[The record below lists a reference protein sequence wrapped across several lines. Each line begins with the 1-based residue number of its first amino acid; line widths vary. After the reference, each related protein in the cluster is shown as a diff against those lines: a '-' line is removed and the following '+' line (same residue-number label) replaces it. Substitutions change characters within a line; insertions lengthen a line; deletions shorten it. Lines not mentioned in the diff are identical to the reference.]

1 MIPQNLLVQW
11 YQIHK
16 RDLPWRNTQD
26 PYIIWLSEVILQ
38 QTRVVQGM
46 PYFLK
51 FAQVYPRVEMLA
63 QANQEQIL
71 KLWQGLGYYSRAR
84 NMHHT
89 AQLVTQNYQGQ
100 FPNSY
105 LGLIQLK
112 GIGPY
117 TAAAI
122 ASFAFNEAVAVLDGN
137 VFRVISR
144 YYAQAEPINSTA
156 GKKIFEELAAKFLN
170 KKQPALHNQAMM
182 ELGSLICTPSKPNCM
197 ECPLQAT
204 CKANLTGTQH
214 LFPVKIKK
222 NAPTTRHFNYFFIKE
237 GAKMAFLQR
246 AKGDIWQ
253 NLFELPLIESLEPF
267 NWDQPEKYIASA
279 NWFRPKKTPKL
290 LFETKHILTHQH
302 IEAKF
307 FEIELSA
314 KDRAAIG
321 ATWCNLEEF
330 RKLPIARLMEKF
342 FNSVNLLHE
351 SK

>member
-1 MIPQNLLVQW
+1 
-11 YQIHK
+11 
-16 RDLPWRNTQD
+16 
-26 PYIIWLSEVILQ
+26 
-38 QTRVVQGM
+38 
-46 PYFLK
+46 
-51 FAQVYPRVEMLA
+51 
-63 QANQEQIL
+63 
-71 KLWQGLGYYSRAR
+71 
-84 NMHHT
+84 
-89 AQLVTQNYQGQ
+89 LVTKNYQGQ

-170 KKQPALHNQAMM
+170 KKMPAIHNQAMM
-182 ELGSLICTPSKPNCM
+182 ELGSLICTPSKPNCGD
-197 ECPLQAT
+197 CPLQAT

-222 NAPTTRHFNYFFIKE
+222 NAPKTRHFNYFFIK
-237 GAKMAFLQR
+237 ANNKIAFIQR

-253 NLFELPLIESLEPF
+253 NLFELPLIETSEPF
-267 NWDQPEKYIASA
+267 VIENAEKYLATA
-279 NWFRPKKTPKL
+279 NWFRPKKLPKL

-307 FEIELSA
+307 FEIELAA
-314 KDRAAIG
+314 KDKAAIG
-321 ATWCNLEEF
+321 ATWYNLEEF
-330 RKLPIARLMEKF
+330 KKLPIARLMEKF
-342 FNSVNLLHE
+342 FNSVNLYHE

>member
-38 QTRVVQGM
+38 QTRVAQGM

-63 QANQEQIL
+63 QANQDQIL

-100 FPNSY
+100 FPKSY

-122 ASFAFNEAVAVLDGN
+122 ASFAFNEPVAVLDGN

-144 YYAQAEPINSTA
+144 YFAQAEPINSTS

-170 KKQPALHNQAMM
+170 KKLPALHNQAMM
-182 ELGSLICTPSKPNCM
+182 ELGSLICTPTKPNCG
-197 ECPLQAT
+197 ECPLQTT

-222 NAPTTRHFNYFFIKE
+222 NAPRTRHFNYFLITENSKI
-237 GAKMAFLQR
+237 GLLQR

-253 NLFELPLIESLEPF
+253 NLFELPLIETSEPLVKE
-267 NWDQPEKYIASA
+267 NYKEYLATA
-279 NWFRPKKTPKL
+279 LWFRPKNTPKL

-307 FEIELSA
+307 FEIELGA

-321 ATWCNLEEF
+321 ANWYNRAELKNLA
-330 RKLPIARLMEKF
+330 IARLMEKF